1 MTSREERQSHV
12 ERNQKKLYVK
22 TPPEIIQFIS
32 NSVDHIIKT
41 EFGQVDGLNAKDI
54 VIIDPFAGRGEFV
67 TGMLNNLVIDETT
80 AKRIHQNELSRINFV
95 ELKKNM
101 DRRLGEGQANITNL
115 DTFTDDVWASKQGIG
130 NGHRTTCI

>member
-1 MTSREERQSHV
+1 
-12 ERNQKKLYVK
+12 LYVK

-115 DTFTDDVWASKQGIG
+115 DTFTDDV
-130 NGHRTTCI
+130 

>member
-41 EFGQVDGLNAKDI
+41 EFGQGDGLNAKDI

-67 TGMLNNLVIDETT
+67 TGMLDSKVINEGT
-80 AKRIHQNELSRINFV
+80 ARRIHQNELSRINFT

-101 DRRLGEGQANITNL
+101 DHRLGENKANITNL
-115 DTFTDDVWASKQGIG
+115 DTFTDDV
-130 NGHRTTCI
+130 